1 MELDNGYMCA
11 SCGKTNEVLS
21 KMRLHLATHGINNQH
36 PCPFCARVSTTE
48 DGRRKHIKKVHKK
61 VLSCK
66 QIPEFPPFKDQF

>member
-48 DGRRKHIKKVHKK
+48 DGRRKQAYNESPQEGAQLQADPRI
-61 VLSCK
+61 SS
-66 QIPEFPPFKDQF
+66 I